1 MLAGVTTSRRHV
13 SLFVFLSMLTGER
26 RMQAIAK
33 VLVYLAMLAFVMA
46 VVCVFVGPIIAPP
59 EAYSRAAANLALI
72 AIALFIGFKE

>member
-1 MLAGVTTSRRHV
+1 MLDGVTTSPRHV

-46 VVCVFVGPIIAPP
+46 VVCVFVGPIITAP
-59 EAYSRAAANLALI
+59 ESYSRAASNLALI